1 MIAKFRYLVF
11 YRKKVWL
18 NLDIESNIGKFVH
31 LRDFRINKQKS
42 LKWVNTRISVFW
54 AQNKRINTWVKRQV
68 MYDSQKAYKPE
79 STEVLLNNE

>member
-1 MIAKFRYLVF
+1 M
-11 YRKKVWL
+11 
-18 NLDIESNIGKFVH
+18 
-31 LRDFRINKQKS
+31 RDFLINKQKS